1 MKFKSSS
8 YFLLMVLIFAF
19 CIGVSALGYS
29 NIKDKAIP
37 LCISALVIVL
47 GLIQLSRELMEAKK
61 ELKEKAENSAEGES
75 AFSEMKSYLLVF
87 AWIAALVLSIY
98 IFGFLISI
106 FLFIAAYLKTTG
118 SSWSMSIVPAMI
130 TTAIVYVAFIR
141 FFGGELFQGVLFG
154 GYIEWL

>member
-1 MKFKSSS
+1 MKLKSSS
-8 YFLLMVLIFAF
+8 YFLLIILIFAF

-29 NIKDKAIP
+29 KIKDKAIP
-37 LCISALVIVL
+37 LCISGFVIVL
-47 GLIQLSRELMEAKK
+47 GVIQLSRELMEAKK
-61 ELKEKAENSAEGES
+61 ELKEKAESGVEGEN
-75 AFSEMKSYLLVF
+75 AFREMKSYLLIF
-87 AWIAALVLSIY
+87 TWIAALVLSIY

-130 TTAIVYVAFIR
+130 TTAIVYAVFIR
-141 FFGGELFQGVLFG
+141 FLGGELFPGILFG